1 MKKLFT
7 SLAILGALFLTSSA
21 IFANECN
28 CNCASSEAPKCNC
41 AQNCDCGC
49 QKGEKCKCENCN
61 KEEVSKC
68 DCDANS
74 DCKCTTKKFGIFR
87 KNKCNCAK

>member
-7 SLAILGALFLTSSA
+7 SLAIVGALFLTSSA
-21 IFANECN
+21 VFANECN
-28 CNCASSEAPKCNC
+28 CNCASIEAPKCNR